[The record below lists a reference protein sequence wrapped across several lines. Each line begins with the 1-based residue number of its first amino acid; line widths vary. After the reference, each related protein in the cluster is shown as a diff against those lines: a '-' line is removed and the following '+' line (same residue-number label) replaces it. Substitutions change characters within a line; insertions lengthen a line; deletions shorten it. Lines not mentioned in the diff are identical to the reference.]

1 MGVYKG
7 YYEDGKSPRWLSVPK
22 LCSDFKEEHNYF
34 IRGYGLLESR
44 AVGQIQQSREAQPCS
59 FLMSFPRPVL
69 WAASVSASDDQWKYS
84 GKIAHWG
91 NLLRVGQL
99 DAMTSHGVTLVSN
112 ATKGRTCGPRHLI
125 HTIITMDIW
134 YDLNTPINQDTLNRE
149 HIPEIR
155 GHTSGFWMKGKML
168 SCIRLIIFGTPT
180 YIWGMRTRWKC
191 ATSIQKVLKMSSP
204 TLWGRWP
211 SNIKPRVWLF
221 RGWHRA

>member
-22 LCSDFKEEHNYF
+22 LCSDFKKEHNYF

-168 SCIRLIIFGTPT
+168 SCIRLIIFWYT
-180 YIWGMRTRWKC
+180 YIHLGNENEMEVCHVYSESFKN
-191 ATSIQKVLKMSSP
+191 VLTHP
-204 TLWGRWP
+204 VGE
-211 SNIKPRVWLF
+211 V
-221 RGWHRA
+221 AQQY